1 MIIGKRNATSL
12 FVDKRLTNY
21 SLIPKSGH
29 HLLVCALMVISIL
42 VSAQSRAGSI
52 PRIGYLSW
60 SHCETPNSAGKFFT
74 NGMRDL
80 GYKPGET
87 IIFECRSA
95 REVDAG
101 LLTAATELVELGVDV
116 IVSSSQPAARAAHMA
131 TKTIPIVSI
140 ISGDPVASGMA
151 QSLARPGGN
160 LTGLSYYATEL
171 TGKRLELLMEA
182 IPNLKTV
189 DVLTNPVV
197 AYLPFEIDTRLAA
210 KRLGIDVR
218 FYQVGNH
225 DEISA
230 AFTEMK
236 TKNPE
241 AVFVLPDLMLAH
253 AAEHVANLAIEN
265 RLPVMSWGYW
275 YADAGCL
282 ISYSTWY
289 PDLSYRM
296 AFYVDRILKGTAPG
310 DLPIEQ
316 PTKFVLS
323 INLKTAKALNIEL
336 PQTLLFR
343 ADRFIE

>member
-1 MIIGKRNATSL
+1 MVGKRNATS
-12 FVDKRLTNY
+12 FVAKKCSSFSSISN
-21 SLIPKSGH
+21 SGLK
-29 HLLVCALMVISIL
+29 LLVCALIMISIL
-42 VSAQSRAGSI
+42 VSAQSRASSI
-52 PRIGYLSW
+52 PRIGYLAW
-60 SHCETPNSAGKFFT
+60 AKCETPNPAGKFFT
-74 NGMRDL
+74 DGLRDL

-95 REVDAG
+95 NEVDSK
-101 LLTAATELVELGVDV
+101 LLSAATELIELGVDV

-131 TKTIPIVSI
+131 TKKIPIVSI

-182 IPNLKTV
+182 MPNLKTV
-189 DVLTNPVV
+189 DVLSNPAV
-197 AYLPFEIDTRLAA
+197 AYLPFEIDTRQAA
-210 KRLGIDVR
+210 KRLGVDVR
-218 FYQVGNH
+218 IHQVGDR

-230 AFTEMK
+230 AFTDMK
-236 TKNPE
+236 ANNAE
-241 AVFVLPDLMLAH
+241 AVFVLPDLMLAR
-253 AAEHVANLAIEN
+253 AAGHIANLAIEKG
-265 RLPVMSWGYW
+265 LPVMSWGYW

-323 INLKTAKALNIEL
+323 INLKTAKALNIKL